1 MRFTLKNPRSLQ
13 YIDYQNVRKTEFLG
27 CQSQDRRCHAPPEFC
42 TLPKFLG
49 GAWHLPIGHLMGIFK
64 GKSYSAFVKANLM
77 VFFAFLQVENATKFA
92 FAKANTCHVKSYN
105 TPKLMIIVSFC
116 AL

>member
-1 MRFTLKNPRSLQ
+1 M
-13 YIDYQNVRKTEFLG
+13 
-27 CQSQDRRCHAPPEFC
+27 
-42 TLPKFLG
+42 
-49 GAWHLPIGHLMGIFK
+49 PIGHLMGIFK

-105 TPKLMIIVSFC
+105 TPKLMIFVSFG

>member
-1 MRFTLKNPRSLQ
+1 MLDKKLLQ
-13 YIDYQNVRKTEFLG
+13 DVNEFARRKLAEGCKKLG
-27 CQSQDRRCHAPPEFC
+27 LIEKDEELVSD
-42 TLPKFLG
+42 
-49 GAWHLPIGHLMGIFK
+49 
-64 GKSYSAFVKANLM
+64 SNFVKANLM

-105 TPKLMIIVSFC
+105 TPKLMIFVSFG